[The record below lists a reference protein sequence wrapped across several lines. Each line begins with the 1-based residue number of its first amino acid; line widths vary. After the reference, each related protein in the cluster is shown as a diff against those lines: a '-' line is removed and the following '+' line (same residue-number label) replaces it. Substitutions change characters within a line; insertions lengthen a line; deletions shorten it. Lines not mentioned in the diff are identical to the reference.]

1 MEVSQA
7 STDKQE
13 LNTLLTQIRTGIA
26 EVGNIRYSD
35 VHAVDK
41 LEAYIKYLND
51 EIVFKSTTNKRARQ
65 DGRDKPYSQQEIE
78 NLRSRIY
85 RAEKRI
91 NDLKFVWSQAKKIH
105 LNNGTITEIDIE
117 HNLLY
122 LYDRKNIVKSNPEIV
137 KELRAIKIKWS
148 RKNNR
153 FQGYLTVNNLVE
165 LKKIIIKYGI

>member
-7 STDKQE
+7 SIDKQE
-13 LNTLLTQIRTGIA
+13 LNTLLTQIRTSIA

-35 VHAVDK
+35 VHAADK

-51 EIVFKSTTNKRARQ
+51 EIVFKSTTIKGLDRMAET
-65 DGRDKPYSQQEIE
+65 SQH
-78 NLRSRIY
+78 
-85 RAEKRI
+85 
-91 NDLKFVWSQAKKIH
+91 LKNS
-105 LNNGTITEIDIE
+105 TITEIDIE

-153 FQGYLTVNNLVE
+153 FQGYLTVNKLVE

>member
-1 MEVSQA
+1 MEALQA
-7 STDKQE
+7 SIDKQE

-26 EVGNIRYSD
+26 EVGDIRYSD

-51 EIVFKSTTNKRARQ
+51 EIVFKSITNKRARQ
-65 DGRDKPYSQQEIE
+65 DGRNKPYSQQEIE

-117 HNLLY
+117 HNH

-137 KELRAIKIKWS
+137 KELRTIKIKWS

-153 FQGYLTVNNLVE
+153 FQGYLTVNKFVE